1 MDGKRTL
8 LVPQVDVFYIQ
19 CIACECCAKLKTLWW
34 LWWIRFF
41 SSLKVQSCARLDW
54 TSQWPSTCLQGAERQ
69 FLPNSLSRA
78 AESKKGTRFTFSHP
92 GVSRRWVNSA
102 FNTQFTG
109 SSSAL
114 QVCLQWTGP
123 SNARRWRTSRQ
134 FGCWQLLLHCL
145 FLSEGRGGGGMESSV
160 EGPPSGTPVRI
171 FEADLPVPSRK
182 GDLYPS
188 RQHGSMVSSACLSL
202 SRWMLRMLACSEN
215 TQNLSV
221 SFQSIHFTCTLL
233 RKEALVE
240 IWLKFKTALALF
252 WVRTAYALTLSVCI
266 LKKHALLL
274 LAKELHC
281 EYFQLILVETLLSD

>member
-1 MDGKRTL
+1 MNE
-8 LVPQVDVFYIQ
+8 V
-19 CIACECCAKLKTLWW
+19 
-34 LWWIRFF
+34 
-41 SSLKVQSCARLDW
+41 
-54 TSQWPSTCLQGAERQ
+54 
-69 FLPNSLSRA
+69 
-78 AESKKGTRFTFSHP
+78 TFSHP

-145 FLSEGRGGGGMESSV
+145 FLSEGRGGGGMGELGGGASIWDSCQNIW
-160 EGPPSGTPVRI
+160 GRPTGSR
-171 FEADLPVPSRK
+171 RK

-215 TQNLSV
+215 TQCVVSEHSLHMHSFTQRSISRDLIKIQNRLGTFLSANCLCSHTLGLHIKKARFVITGKGAALRVLSV
-221 SFQSIHFTCTLL
+221 DLGWDTF
-233 RKEALVE
+233 
-240 IWLKFKTALALF
+240 
-252 WVRTAYALTLSVCI
+252 VR
-266 LKKHALLL
+266 
-274 LAKELHC
+274 
-281 EYFQLILVETLLSD
+281 LITR